1 MPVARAEAAKGCL
14 LPIAAQSRPCVS
26 ASAAMAVTAS
36 AAVTATRTAVAVAV
50 TSVQSV
56 PGEKRRPMREVSAHD
71 GAGAR
76 RWLIRRGN
84 ENARYEHLDRDRRVR
99 PALVARPRLDPD
111 WDGRI
116 KLVVHGESQP
126 FRDFNGEIDSR
137 QADEALT
144 RLHSYDLIAG
154 VRTGTVI
161 VVLWSGLR
169 LAPRGLILLGE
180 WPDLD
185 RVASLEGLQAVFA
198 GLANQAE
205 DAGDRT
211 ALRRTAGAIG
221 RLGEGIVDSAIES
234 LGEELAGG

>member
-1 MPVARAEAAKGCL
+1 MMGPGHDAGSSVG
-14 LPIAAQSRPCVS
+14 
-26 ASAAMAVTAS
+26 
-36 AAVTATRTAVAVAV
+36 ATRMLGMSTWTEIDECVL
-50 TSVQSV
+50 
-56 PGEKRRPMREVSAHD
+56 
-71 GAGAR
+71 
-76 RWLIRRGN
+76 RWL
-84 ENARYEHLDRDRRVR
+84 LDQDSN
-99 PALVARPRLDPD
+99 PD

-116 KLVVHGESQP
+116 KLVVHGESQS
-126 FRDFNGEIDSR
+126 FRDLNGEIDSR

-161 VVLWSGLR
+161 VALWSGLR

>member
-1 MPVARAEAAKGCL
+1 
-14 LPIAAQSRPCVS
+14 VS
-26 ASAAMAVTAS
+26 TWD
-36 AAVTATRTAVAVAV
+36 
-50 TSVQSV
+50 
-56 PGEKRRPMREVSAHD
+56 EVD
-71 GAGAR
+71 ER
-76 RWLIRRGN
+76 VLRWL
-84 ENARYEHLDRDRRVR
+84 LDQDSN
-99 PALVARPRLDPD
+99 PG

-116 KLVVHGESQP
+116 KLVVYGQPQP
-126 FRDFNGEIDSR
+126 FQNLNGEIDSR

-144 RLHSYDLIAG
+144 RLHSHGLIAG
-154 VRTGTVI
+154 VRTGTAMAAF
-161 VVLWSGLR
+161 WSGLR

-198 GLANQAE
+198 GLAKQAE

-221 RLGEGIVDSAIES
+221 RLGEGIVDSTIES